1 VRKYSNRIPVT
12 VRPDFCILLA
22 ALILMV
28 PLKWVIAWAVATV
41 VHETFHYAMIRICR
55 VPVCSL
61 TVTAHGMRME
71 TAPMPYLT
79 EFFCALAGPVGA
91 LMLLLLARWFPEVAA
106 CAYVQSLY
114 NLLPLYPLDGG
125 RAVRS
130 LLLQCLPE
138 STADRASRWFGF
150 CILMAFCCLGFYASC
165 FLKLGP
171 VPLLAAALLFFRHM
185 RVKIPC
191 KDGKQRVQYSKR
203 NE

>member
-1 VRKYSNRIPVT
+1 MVRKYSDRISIT

-28 PLKWVIAWAVATV
+28 PLKWVLAWSVATV
-41 VHETFHYAMIRICR
+41 VHELFHYGVIRICR
-55 VPVCSL
+55 IPVCSL
-61 TVTAHGMRME
+61 TITTRGILME
-71 TAPMPYLT
+71 TAPMPYLA

-91 LMLLLLARWFPEVAA
+91 LLLLFWGRWFPEVAV

-130 LLLQCLPE
+130 LLLQCLSE
-138 STADRASRWFGF
+138 STAERVSGWFSFG
-150 CILMAFCCLGFYASC
+150 ILIVLCCLGFYASC

-171 VPLLAAALLFFRHM
+171 VPLLAAVLLFFRHK
-185 RVKIPC
+185 RVKNSL
-191 KDGKQRVQYSKR
+191 QRWQTASTI
-203 NE
+203 